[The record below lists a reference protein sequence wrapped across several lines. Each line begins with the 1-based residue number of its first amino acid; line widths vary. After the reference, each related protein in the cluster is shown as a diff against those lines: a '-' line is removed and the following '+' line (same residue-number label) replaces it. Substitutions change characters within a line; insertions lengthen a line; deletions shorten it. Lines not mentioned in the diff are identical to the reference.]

1 MSDFDVF
8 GGTDVTG
15 TRDTLS
21 ARGRIEA
28 ALDKQLRI
36 ANGEKVIV
44 AKSVV
49 GSWYDESTGR
59 ATFKVS
65 GVTLA
70 KRECSFEDY
79 KAGLM
84 VALGAVKR
92 GEFTETVDYLQKK
105 LDEKRNK

>member
-8 GGTDVTG
+8 GGKDVTG

-28 ALDKQLRI
+28 ALDKQIRV

-44 AKSVV
+44 AKNEV
-49 GSWYDESTGR
+49 GSWYDKGTKR

-65 GVTLA
+65 GVVLA
-70 KRECSFEDY
+70 KRECSFDEY
-79 KAGLM
+79 KKGLESAM
-84 VALGAVKR
+84 KAIKSG
-92 GEFTETVDYLQKK
+92 GWEETVNYLQKK
-105 LDEKRNK
+105 LDEKKNK